1 MNLKWLNT
9 LNKKISKVLLSL
21 FLFSI
26 PLPLAYHIG
35 DMMKEQLVKQ
45 LRRDEG
51 ERLSAYRDHLGYL
64 TIGVGRLIDERKG
77 GSITP
82 EESAYLLNNDIDS
95 KVKELRSK
103 IHWFDSL
110 DEARQGV
117 LANMA
122 FQMGVAGLLG
132 FKNTLEQVKLGN
144 YSTAADMMLQSKWA
158 QQTPE
163 RAKRLSK
170 QMLEGEWV

>member
-1 MNLKWLNT
+1 
-9 LNKKISKVLLSL
+9 
-21 FLFSI
+21 
-26 PLPLAYHIG
+26 
-35 DMMKEQLVKQ
+35 MKEQLIKQ

-51 ERLSAYRDHLGYL
+51 EKLSAYQDHLGYW
-64 TIGVGRLIDERKG
+64 TIGVGRLIDAKKG
-77 GSITP
+77 GSISK

-95 KVKELRSK
+95 KVKELRSR
-103 IHWFDSL
+103 IFWFDSL

-117 LANMA
+117 LTNMA
-122 FQMGVAGLLG
+122 FQLGVPGLLG
-132 FKNTLEQVKLGN
+132 FKNTLEQVRLGN
-144 YSTAADMMLQSKWA
+144 YSNAAQMMLESKWA

>member
-1 MNLKWLNT
+1 MLITNLK
-9 LNKKISKVLLSL
+9 KYFRGLLIAVA
-21 FLFSI
+21 FFSI

-51 ERLSAYRDHLGYL
+51 EKLSAYQDHLGYW
-64 TIGVGRLIDERKG
+64 TIGVGRLIDGRKG

-95 KVKELRSK
+95 KIKELRSR
-103 IHWFDSL
+103 IYWFDSL
-110 DEARQGV
+110 DEARKGV

-132 FKNTLEQVKLGN
+132 FKNTLEQIKLGN